1 MMKWTAVE
9 TPPVEVERIVCPINQ
24 EVTKGIKSGHYGY
37 WVHHGE
43 LRIKSQLRTFKVGEQ
58 ELAWIGAGEQRKV
71 VTTGP
76 ACWMVIR
83 VRNRAFAP
91 GNGADRIAWQ
101 ALMRLG
107 RLGRSVGMIPL
118 SAGSR
123 QAIDRMIAEM
133 SSCYAE
139 SDGQTGSP
147 LMKAGLF
154 RLLMCIVRDPVF
166 LREEAAG
173 PGRKAR
179 EDSLYGI
186 RQERLQRV
194 LLIIEEEAA
203 RLSGAESLARRCGLS
218 RSGLYR
224 LLSAERMP
232 SPLVLME
239 RARLDLATRLMVQS
253 EKAILEIALEAG
265 FPSLST
271 FYRAFHRA
279 FGLSPGQW
287 RRQSRIAD

>member
-1 MMKWTAVE
+1 VLT
-9 TPPVEVERIVCPINQ
+9 
-24 EVTKGIKSGHYGY
+24 S
-37 WVHHGE
+37 
-43 LRIKSQLRTFKVGEQ
+43 
-58 ELAWIGAGEQRKV
+58 
-71 VTTGP
+71 GP
-76 ACWMVIR
+76 ACWTVIR

-107 RLGRSVGMIPL
+107 RLGRLAGRIPL
-118 SAGSR
+118 SADS
-123 QAIDRMIAEM
+123 QEALDRLIQEM
-133 SSCYAE
+133 ATSFAE
-139 SDGQTGSP
+139 SDDEAGSP
-147 LMKAGLF
+147 LMKAGIF
-154 RLLMCIVRDPVF
+154 RFLMGVVRDPVF

-173 PGRKAR
+173 SGPEIR
-179 EDSLYGI
+179 EGSGDGI

-194 LLIIEEEAA
+194 LLIIEEEAG

-232 SPLVLME
+232 SPLALIE
-239 RARLDLATRLMVQS
+239 RARLDLATRLLLQS

-271 FYRAFHRA
+271 FYRAFQRA

-287 RRQSRIAD
+287 RRQARFAD